1 MSGYVEFFAPGIP
14 QPKGSTR
21 AFVKAGRAVVTSDNP
36 KLKGWQRTIA
46 QSAPARVM
54 FDGAV
59 SVVARFEM
67 PHPTTGKRRQFHTV
81 RPDVD
86 KLLRA
91 VNDALTGV
99 LWKDDSQIVNLEGEK
114 TYAMVGSQ
122 PGVTVLVTEVD
133 R

>member
-1 MSGYVEFFAPGIP
+1 MATPYVSFSAYGVP

-21 AFVKAGRAVVTSDNP
+21 SLVRGGRTVTFSDNP
-36 KLKGWQRTIA
+36 KLKSWQRTIA
-46 QSAPARVM
+46 KAAPRYQ
-54 FDGAV
+54 FDGPV
-59 SVVARFEM
+59 SVTAVFQM
-67 PHPTTGKRRQFHTV
+67 PRPKAAKGRQWHTT

-99 LWKDDSQIVNLEGEK
+99 LWADDSAVVELEGRKE
-114 TYAMVGSQ
+114 YAEAEPRVVIV
-122 PGVTVLVTEVD
+122 VTAVD

>member
-1 MSGYVEFFAPGIP
+1 MPGYVQFFAPGIP

-21 AFVKAGRAVVTSDNP
+21 AFVKSGRAVVTSDNP

-46 QSAPARVM
+46 KAAPARVQ
-54 FDGAV
+54 FDGPV
-59 SVVARFEM
+59 SVFARFLM

-91 VNDALTGV
+91 VNDSLTGV
-99 LWKDDSQIVNLEGEK
+99 LWKDDAQIVNVEGEK
-114 TYAMVGSQ
+114 HYANSRAEVGAHIMVH
-122 PGVTVLVTEVD
+122 EVD